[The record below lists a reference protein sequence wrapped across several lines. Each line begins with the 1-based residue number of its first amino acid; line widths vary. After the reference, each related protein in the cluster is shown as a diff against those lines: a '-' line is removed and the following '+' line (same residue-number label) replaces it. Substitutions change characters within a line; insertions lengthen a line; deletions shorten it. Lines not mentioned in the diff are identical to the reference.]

1 MKEKRT
7 LMTMAAVFLA
17 LSGFCWTVSIR
28 TAGMPMKAAASRPAQ
43 VSSEIAPEEVFAG
56 GEDEEQALNAEEKA
70 ALLRALAGAGT
81 PFFDD
86 PNTLTDGELIRAA
99 VWYRMEMG
107 KMPAPEN
114 GRVVLSEETVKND
127 ILTLFGRMEVSFS
140 EAGLGGEI
148 SYDPEERT
156 LSLPA
161 AALTPKLYA
170 RIESGESDTLTAA
183 LYPTEGWEGDVLG
196 NRYLPA
202 QSARGILTFQDG
214 RISWKAG

>member
-1 MKEKRT
+1 M
-7 LMTMAAVFLA
+7 LMMMAAVFLA

-56 GEDEEQALNAEEKA
+56 GEDDEEQALNAEEKA

-99 VWYRMEMG
+99 VWYRMETG

-114 GRVVLSEETVKND
+114 GRVVLSEETVKSD
-127 ILTLFGRMEVSFS
+127 ILALFGRTVVRAEVLFS
-140 EAGLGGEI
+140 EAEPDGEI
-148 SYDPEERT
+148 SYNSEERT

-161 AALTPKLYA
+161 AALTPHFYA
-170 RIESGESDTLTAA
+170 RIESIESDTLTAA

-202 QSARGILTFQDG
+202 QSARGILTFQGG